1 MLPCIS
7 NVFLDLVTPENMHQ
21 KNVFTIMRKDEI
33 SDVAQGDE
41 LIGALGD
48 VWISK
53 SMDNRLICCR
63 SRSFRMRLAA
73 RLLIEVRRL
82 LGVPDMTLYELLI

>member
-1 MLPCIS
+1 
-7 NVFLDLVTPENMHQ
+7 MHQ

-53 SMDNRLICCR
+53 SMDNRLICYR

-82 LGVPDMTLYELLI
+82 LGVPDMTMYELLI